1 MFTVPISEW
10 LKHDLKDMVLDLLLS
25 EKATSR
31 NLFNKGYVETLYS
44 DHCSD
49 KANNTRELRALMALE
64 IWFREFIDGVSS
76 INKL

>member
-31 NLFNKGYVETLYS
+31 NLFNKAYVEDLYA
-44 DHCSD
+44 DHCSN

-64 IWFREFIDGVSS
+64 IWFREFNV
-76 INKL
+76 